1 MVQGQSS
8 AYRATLQYI
17 YDHLPMFQRI
27 GAAAYR
33 KDLTNITA
41 LTELLGSPQQRFPSI
56 HVAGTNGKG
65 SVSFMLA
72 AILQAHGLKTGLYVS
87 PHYKDFRERIRIN
100 GAYIP
105 RRRVVDFV
113 NRMKPAIED
122 IKPSFFEISAAMA
135 FEYFADEKV
144 DVAVIETGMGG
155 RLDSTNIIQ
164 PLLSVITNI
173 SYDHMQWL
181 GDTLEAIAG
190 EKAGII
196 KPFIPVVIGESQPE
210 TQQVFIAHATQKQA
224 PIVFADAHYRVCT
237 AHAGFTHTRFSVTKD
252 HKVLAPYEVNLHGD
266 YQAANLATVLQ
277 AVDSLSATGFFG
289 RKEAFVRDGL
299 NRLKPLTGFMGR
311 WQVLGRAPLI
321 IADSAHNEAG
331 LKWAFSQLAGY
342 AYRQLHIVT
351 GFVNDKDI
359 ERVLPLL
366 PPQAVY
372 YFAKANIPRGLEA
385 ESLRQQAADYHLN
398 GKAYVSVKNALRA
411 AKRHASPDDLILVT
425 GSVFVVAEVL

>member
-1 MVQGQSS
+1 MVQGQRS

-41 LTELLGSPQQRFPSI
+41 LTELLGNPQQRFPSI

-100 GAYIP
+100 GAYIL

-144 DVAVIETGMGG
+144 DIAVIETGMGG

-196 KPFIPVVIGESQPE
+196 KTTIPVVIGESHPE
-210 TQQVFIAHATQKQA
+210 TQQVFNAHATRKKA
-224 PIVFADAHYRVCT
+224 PIVFADAFYRVSIDY
-237 AHAGFTHTRFSVTKD
+237 AGLTHTRFSVIKD
-252 HKVLAPYEVNLHGD
+252 SKDLPAYEVNIHGD

-277 AVDSLSATGFFG
+277 AVDTLSKTCFFNL
-289 RKEAFVRDGL
+289 KDASVRDGL
-299 NRLKPLTGFMGR
+299 YRLKSLTGFMGR

-331 LKWAFSQLAGY
+331 LKWVFGQLAGS

-359 ERVLPLL
+359 ERVLPLF
-366 PPQAVY
+366 PHQAVY

-385 ESLRQQAADYHLN
+385 ESLRHLASN
-398 GKAYVSVKNALRA
+398 YQLKGKAYVSVKNALRA
-411 AKRHASPDDLILVT
+411 AKRHASPNDMILIT
-425 GSVFVVAEVL
+425 GSVFVVAETL

>member
-41 LTELLGSPQQRFPSI
+41 LTGLLGSPQQRFPSI

-144 DVAVIETGMGG
+144 DFAVIETGMGG

-224 PIVFADAHYRVCT
+224 PIVFAEALYRVSVD
-237 AHAGFTHTRFSVTKD
+237 HAGLTHTRFSVIKD
-252 HKVLAPYEVNLHGD
+252 NKALPVYEVNIHGD

-277 AVDSLSATGFFG
+277 AVDTLSETGFLQG
-289 RKEAFVRDGL
+289 KDSLVRDGL

-311 WQVLGRAPLI
+311 WQILGRAPLI

-342 AYRQLHIVT
+342 AYQQLHIVT

-366 PPQAVY
+366 PTQAVY
-372 YFAKANIPRGLEA
+372 YFAKANIPRGLDA
-385 ESLRQQAADYHLN
+385 ESLKQLASNYNLK
-398 GKAYVSVKNALRA
+398 GKAYTSVRNALRA

>member
-1 MVQGQSS
+1 MVQGQRS

-17 YDHLPMFQRI
+17 FDHLPMFQRI

-33 KDLTNITA
+33 KDLTNIIA
-41 LTELLGSPQQRFPSI
+41 LTELLGNPQQRFPSV

-72 AILQAHGLKTGLYVS
+72 AILQAHGFKTGLYVS

-122 IKPSFFEISAAMA
+122 IRPSFFEISAAMA
-135 FEYFADEKV
+135 FEYFAHEKV
-144 DVAVIETGMGG
+144 DIAVIETGMGG
-155 RLDSTNIIQ
+155 RLDSTNIIH

-196 KPFIPVVIGESQPE
+196 KTFIPVVIGESHPD

-224 PIVFADAHYRVCT
+224 PIVFADAHYRVS
-237 AHAGFTHTRFSVTKD
+237 ANHAGLTHTRFSVVKD
-252 HKVLAPYEVNLHGD
+252 NTPLPSYEVNIHGD

-277 AVDSLSATGFFG
+277 AVDSLSETGFFEC
-289 RKEAFVRDGL
+289 KDAFVRDGL

-331 LKWAFSQLAGY
+331 LKWVTRQLTGMSY
-342 AYRQLHIVT
+342 DQLHIVA
-351 GFVNDKDI
+351 GFVNDKDV
-359 ERVLPLL
+359 ERVMHLL
-366 PPQAVY
+366 PVQARY
-372 YFAKANIPRGLEA
+372 YFAKANIPRGLDAEA
-385 ESLRQQAADYHLN
+385 LQQIAAGHNLK
-398 GKAYVSVKNALRA
+398 GRAYSAVKNALRA
-411 AKRHASPDDLILVT
+411 AKRSASPNDVILIT